1 MGNIGGGHYGGVGKV
16 DKYQMRIVGHDGQI
30 ITGSTTDNDS
40 SKDQKSRG
48 GAKHRGSLSR
58 RREAHEKLARKSAAI
73 VPEKGPEER
82 KDGGSESGQKGHS
95 NAKKKFLKAKAK
107 LAAGRAFV
115 EMGKQAER
123 RATRKLNAK
132 YGWIAKELVCGP
144 SCNLGNFELGRV
156 IGTGLMGTVRIAK
169 SKKEDS
175 WVALKSVRKDYIT
188 RHNDGRHVQNER
200 RVLYDLSEHPF
211 IVQLYGTF
219 QDQKRIYFVMEY
231 LAGGELFSRLWLKD
245 RFSTNA
251 AKFYLSEIFLAI
263 EYIHDAGYCYR
274 DLKPENVMLDE
285 EGHCRLVDFGFARA
299 PDAQSGLMKTMVGT
313 PAYLSPEQLNGK
325 YSFFYSGFLLTIRCK
340 ISDQIALQ
348 HRQVDQ
354 WL

>member
-1 MGNIGGGHYGGVGKV
+1 MG
-16 DKYQMRIVGHDGQI
+16 
-30 ITGSTTDNDS
+30 
-40 SKDQKSRG
+40 
-48 GAKHRGSLSR
+48 
-58 RREAHEKLARKSAAI
+58 
-73 VPEKGPEER
+73 
-82 KDGGSESGQKGHS
+82 
-95 NAKKKFLKAKAK
+95 
-107 LAAGRAFV
+107 
-115 EMGKQAER
+115 
-123 RATRKLNAK
+123 
-132 YGWIAKELVCGP
+132 
-144 SCNLGNFELGRV
+144 
-156 IGTGLMGTVRIAK
+156 GLMGTVRIAR

-219 QDQKRIYFVMEY
+219 QDHKRIYFVMEY

-325 YSFFYSGFLLTIRCK
+325 YSSFDSGFLLTIPCK
-340 ISDQIALQ
+340 ISDQMHSNTGKWTNGYSNIVDWWSLGIITYELLTGKTPFCKNNKETAYAIYLRVLKGKIKFPWNLHASAKTLIKDLLIADLPKRLKNAEDIKVQ
-348 HRQVDQ
+348 PFYSDVDFDAVYERRVVPPKIPKLTEPGDSHYFEEYGDIEAGTTSKADIDQ
-354 WL
+354 SLFVGF